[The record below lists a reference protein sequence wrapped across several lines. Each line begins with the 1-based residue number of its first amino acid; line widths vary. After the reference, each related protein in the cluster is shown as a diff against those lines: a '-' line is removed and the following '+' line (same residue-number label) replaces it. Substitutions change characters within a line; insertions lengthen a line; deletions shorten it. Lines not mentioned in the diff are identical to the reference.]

1 MSPNDSNI
9 SSTWQTAA
17 WPAIQATIFTWAVTA
32 AGSALVF
39 VLPAEQTTFQ
49 KQLLDSLLG
58 FAAGVMTAAAFFSL
72 LAPAIA
78 FASEASSMWHFCPAL
93 PVAMGFGLGGGFLFY
108 TDLWLE
114 RNGLEGAGSLEIML
128 HGCLP
133 PASLRVKSKSSSDGT
148 GKSQSLTP
156 PGSPAMSKRDS
167 LTRRGGTSKA
177 GIASPGLLVRGKSFD
192 MEVGGELSR
201 EKVEDDDAK
210 GMQKGVGGSGTSARW
225 RRMWLLIIAS
235 KARHDPPDCVVCS
248 LSLHYL
254 KVLPNGFNF
263 LSALL
268 CFADVDIVIARTFGA
283 HQSRCTTFRR
293 VSPSAWALAQLE
305 NVTVPMRLW
314 RQIRM

>member
-201 EKVEDDDAK
+201 EQVEDDDA
-210 GMQKGVGGSGTSARW
+210 
-225 RRMWLLIIAS
+225 
-235 KARHDPPDCVVCS
+235 
-248 LSLHYL
+248 
-254 KVLPNGFNF
+254 
-263 LSALL
+263 
-268 CFADVDIVIARTFGA
+268 
-283 HQSRCTTFRR
+283 
-293 VSPSAWALAQLE
+293 
-305 NVTVPMRLW
+305 
-314 RQIRM
+314 